1 MHTSSPGGIIV
12 NQELKDILEMAIS
25 FEKES
30 FLFYNGLKD
39 TINNTSLHQILADLA
54 TSEIKHR
61 TTLEDMMQELEAK
74 EEEMFVELEP
84 KQVEN
89 LKLSDFLI
97 STKLNPDSSFQDI
110 LIAAM
115 HREGRAY
122 EFYENMLKLAKSED
136 TKQLFKFLSKE
147 ELDHKNIIEK
157 LYDDEV
163 YKEF

>member
-1 MHTSSPGGIIV
+1 
-12 NQELKDILEMAIS
+12 MAIS

-39 TINNTSLHQILADLA
+39 TIKNASLHGILADLA
-54 TSEIKHR
+54 TSETKHR
-61 TTLEDMMQELEAK
+61 TRLEDMMKELETK
-74 EEEMFVELEP
+74 EQEMFVEMVP

-89 LKLSDFLI
+89 MKLSDFLV

-122 EFYENMLKLAKSED
+122 EFYQNMLKLAKSRD
-136 TKQLFKFLSKE
+136 TLQLFEFLAKE
-147 ELDHKNIIEK
+147 ELEHKNIIEK